1 MKFLN
6 KMERKFGRYAIKNL
20 TMFIIATYV
29 LGYVLEFVAPNLTVY
44 LLLDPYYILHGQIWR
59 LVSWLL
65 IPPESLDIFTI
76 IMLFFYYSIGTT
88 LERTWGSFRY
98 NVYIFG
104 GILWTIIGSFVLY
117 IILLVQ
123 YGTGVP
129 FEMMG
134 YAFTTYYVS
143 MAIFLGF
150 AMTYP
155 DMQVLLYFII
165 PLKIKYL
172 AYLDVAYLVYAMV
185 RGNIF
190 SRIVIIC
197 SLMNAIIYFLMTR
210 NYRRIDPREI
220 HRKQTFK
227 KAVNPGSINRART
240 GSAISRHKCAI
251 CGRTE
256 LDDPTLEFR
265 FCSRCNGNYEY
276 CQDHLFNHKHVE

>member
-6 KMERKFGRYAIKNL
+6 KMERRFGRYAIRNL

-29 LGYVLEFVAPNLTVY
+29 LGYVLEFVAPKLTVY
-44 LLLDPYYILHGQIWR
+44 LLLDPYYILHGQVWR

-65 IPPESLDIFTI
+65 VPPESLDIFTI

-88 LERTWGSFRY
+88 LERTWGAFRY

-117 IILLVQ
+117 GILFVQ
-123 YGTGVP
+123 YGTPIAFGI
-129 FEMMG
+129 MG
-134 YAFTTYYVS
+134 YAFTTYYIS

-165 PLKIKYL
+165 PIKIKYL
-172 AYLDVAYLVYAMV
+172 ALLDVAYLVYAMV
-185 RGNIF
+185 RGNMF

-197 SLMNAIIYFLMTR
+197 SLMNVIIYFIMTR
-210 NYRRIDPREI
+210 NLKRIDPREI

-227 KAVNPGSINRART
+227 KAVNPGSVNRTRT
-240 GSAISRHKCAI
+240 GSAITRHKCAI

-256 LDDPTLEFR
+256 KDDPTLEFR